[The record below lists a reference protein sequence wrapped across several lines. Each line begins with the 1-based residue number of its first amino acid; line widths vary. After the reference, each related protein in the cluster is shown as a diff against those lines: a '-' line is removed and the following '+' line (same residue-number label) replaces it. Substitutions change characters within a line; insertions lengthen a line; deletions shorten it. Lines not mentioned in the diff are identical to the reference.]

1 VPEELKRILAID
13 HGSKRIGLAV
23 SDPLFFFATPLVT
36 LHNDNKMWD
45 SFTEIIKEKN
55 IIRVILGYP
64 YKDDG
69 TVSSNGEEIMK
80 FKAQFEKRYS
90 LEVILW
96 DERYTS
102 AISKQ
107 LIISSVSKKSRR
119 REKGLIDRGSA
130 AIILQEYLDEF
141 SDELKKE
148 FL

>member
-1 VPEELKRILAID
+1 MPEEIKRVLGID

-23 SDPLFFFATPLVT
+23 SDPLFLFATPLVT
-36 LHNDNKMWD
+36 LKNNNKLWDN
-45 SFTEIIKEKN
+45 FTEIINEKN
-55 IIRVILGYP
+55 IIKVILGYP

-80 FKAQFEKRYS
+80 FKSQFENRFN

-107 LIISSVSKKSRR
+107 LIISGVKKKSRR
-119 REKGLIDRGSA
+119 KEKGLIDRGSA

-141 SDELKKE
+141 SNELKKQY
-148 FL
+148 L